1 MPSTQH
7 PMRRVWYV
15 TLAHTTVDF
24 YMTLFPPLLALFK
37 AHFALSLVQASLLP
51 TVVSVFG
58 AMPQPLMG
66 YLGDRTNRM
75 ALAALGVC
83 VSGIFISAVCLAPSA
98 LVLALFLF
106 MAALGSSLFHPTG
119 GGLVT
124 TYVPHRSNLAMAIFL
139 TGGPLGMA
147 IAPITGTQIVERYGL
162 GQLWILVFP
171 SLIAAALL
179 FRLSRTEQPGN
190 SAPSQSR
197 INLAH
202 FRTAAMRPLWTLY
215 AISVFRSL
223 VHAVYIS
230 FLSFLGEDR
239 GWSIA
244 TIGWILSAYLISSTL
259 GRMAGGYIGDRVSP
273 RKLLALSNALSP
285 LIYIGFCSTTAPAA
299 LSLLFLAA
307 FTFDTGATT
316 NIVLAQRLL
325 PQNVS
330 TATGMVMGFSWGTA
344 GLLIPLVGILA
355 ETTSVAFAL
364 ACVSSVLLP
373 AAALVAALPAEQQQ
387 AYEPAAAAET
397 D

>member
-7 PMRRVWYV
+7 PMRRVWYI
-15 TLAHTTVDF
+15 TLAHTAVDF
-24 YMTLFPPLLALFK
+24 YMALFPPLLALFK

-58 AMPQPLMG
+58 ALPQPLMG

-83 VSGIFISAVCLAPSA
+83 LSGIFISALCFAPSA

-124 TYVPHRSNLAMAIFL
+124 TYVPYRSNLAMAIFL

-147 IAPITGTQIVERYGL
+147 IAPITCTQIVERYGL

-171 SLIAAALL
+171 SLIASLLL
-179 FRLSRTEQPGN
+179 FRLSRTEQPEGT
-190 SAPSQSR
+190 PPPHRR

-202 FRTAAMRPLWTLY
+202 FRTTAMRPLWVLY
-215 AISVFRSL
+215 GISVFRSL

-244 TIGWILSAYLISSTL
+244 SIGWILSAYLLSSTL

-299 LSLLFLAA
+299 LPLLFLAA

-344 GLLIPLVGILA
+344 GILIPLVGLLA

-364 ACVSSVLLP
+364 ACVSGLLLP

-387 AYEPAAAAET
+387 AYEPAAKT